1 MSDRLN
7 WNESGERF
15 EGIVSIDELRANGIH
30 IPEDKSSGVTS
41 SGLEW
46 ARVGDASGIAL
57 SIPIT
62 KISVLVN
69 KFGGDTAKKI
79 MRFVGYVPLSITSL
93 SNLEKVRQGKI
104 SKEQGLAN
112 LLTDTAYTAF
122 AAALTSAVATVT
134 GMIAVAAGI
143 AAIVVASLETT

>member
-1 MSDRLN
+1 
-7 WNESGERF
+7 
-15 EGIVSIDELRANGIH
+15 
-30 IPEDKSSGVTS
+30 
-41 SGLEW
+41 
-46 ARVGDASGIAL
+46 
-57 SIPIT
+57 
-62 KISVLVN
+62 
-69 KFGGDTAKKI
+69 